1 MKNRIT
7 FGLSNKPLIFEAPRL
22 RLIAGLLSMVSFI
35 PLSHAEDAFGST
47 SFIVDAHVHTAGIGA
62 GSSGC
67 FVSKE
72 LRDGY
77 KFNFYLRAFGVTLEE
92 LETHGDGLVLQRLSK
107 QIAASQTI
115 DKAVVLAMD
124 GVLTADLELDRDN
137 TQVYIPNDFIAAE
150 TAKYDNLVFG
160 ASVNPY
166 RPDAIER
173 LHQVKANGAVLVK
186 WIPAI
191 MGIDPSD
198 LALKPYYETL
208 AALKLPLL
216 THVGQE
222 KSFGHAEDQFGDPKR
237 LELALSSG
245 VVVIAAHIA
254 TTGKNDGEDNYDR
267 LIPLFAKY
275 PNLYTD
281 ISSLT
286 QINKLGYLSR
296 ALKDG
301 TFTERMVYGSD
312 WPLQFFPLVSPW
324 YHIGR
329 APIAGLWRASRSE
342 NQWDK
347 DVRLK
352 YAMGV
357 PKAVF
362 ERSAK
367 ILGMLPNIQATSPAH

>member
-1 MKNRIT
+1 MLGLFTLRSDDESHVLDRKPQHVLALLFVLSLFNPVSNADESIANANRNT
-7 FGLSNKPLIFEAPRL
+7 TL
-22 RLIAGLLSMVSFI
+22 
-35 PLSHAEDAFGST
+35 
-47 SFIVDAHVHTAGIGA
+47 IVDAHVHTAGIGA
-62 GSSGC
+62 GGSGC

-77 KFNFYLRAFGVTLEE
+77 KFKWYLKAFGVSLEE
-92 LETHGDGLVLQRLSK
+92 LEAQGDGLVLERLSK
-107 QIAASQTI
+107 RISASRTV

-124 GVLTADLELDRDN
+124 GVITAAKELDTEK
-137 TQVYIPNDFIAAE
+137 TQVYIPNEFVAAQ

-166 RPDAIER
+166 RHDALER
-173 LHQVKANGAVLVK
+173 LHQVKANGAVLIK

-208 AALKLPLL
+208 AALGLPLL

-222 KSFGHAEDQFGDPKR
+222 KSFGHAEDHFGDPKR
-237 LELALSSG
+237 LKLALESG

-254 TTGKNDGEDNYDR
+254 TTGKNDGEKNYDR
-267 LIPLFAKY
+267 LLPLFAKY

-286 QINKLGYLSR
+286 QVNKLGYLSR
-296 ALKDG
+296 ALKNG
-301 TFTERMVYGSD
+301 TFTERMIYGSD

-329 APIAGLWRASRSE
+329 APVTDLWRASRSG

-352 YAMGV
+352 KALGV
-357 PKAVF
+357 PNSVF
-362 ERSAK
+362 ERTAML
-367 ILGMLPNIQATSPAH
+367 LGLLP